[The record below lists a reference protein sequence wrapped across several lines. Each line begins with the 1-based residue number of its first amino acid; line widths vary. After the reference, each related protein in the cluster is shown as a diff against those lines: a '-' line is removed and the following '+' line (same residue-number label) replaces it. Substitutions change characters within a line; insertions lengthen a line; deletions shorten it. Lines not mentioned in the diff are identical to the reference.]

1 MQATYHI
8 NFAEELKKCVK
19 CGECRSN
26 CPVFLESFDEPSSP
40 RGRLAL
46 VKQLQQGKIKPS
58 PELADK
64 LYTCLLCKTCAVN
77 CPSGVITDE
86 IMIATRDY
94 LEKAMDKSIIKR
106 AILRGFLTRPALLQA
121 SFGLLKVYQKTGL
134 DSLLTRPNLVAH
146 LPEKIGAAVKIVP
159 EVTSKPAR
167 KRISE
172 VTPARGEKRFR
183 VAYFLGCA
191 TNLIYPDVPVA
202 GVEVLSRNGCEVHT
216 PELKCCG
223 MPHLAYGDTDTVV
236 ELAKENMKALLALKP
251 DAVVTDCASCSAT
264 LAESYEKLFDP
275 GTSEYEQ
282 AKELK
287 SKVFDISKFLTEKTG
302 IIPGPREVKA
312 VVTYHDPCHLKRG
325 QKVFKQ
331 PRDVLKAI
339 PGVEFKDMKEADRCC
354 GSAGSFSVMH
364 HDLSMKILDRKI
376 KNVENTKAEIVATS
390 CPTCT
395 MQLSYGLKKNGVSAK
410 VVHPIQLLADTY
422 QD

>member
-1 MQATYHI
+1 MQTTYQI

-26 CPVFLESFDEPSSP
+26 CPVFLESFGEPSSP

-58 PELADK
+58 VELADK

-86 IMIATRDY
+86 IMIAARDY
-94 LEKAMDKSIIKR
+94 LEKRLEKSMIKR

-121 SFGLLKVYQKTGL
+121 SSSLLKVYQKTGL
-134 DSLLTRPNLVAH
+134 DSLLSRPSLVEH

-172 VTPARGEKRFR
+172 VTPARGEKRFK

-202 GVEVLSRNGCEVHT
+202 GVKVLSRNGCEVYT
-216 PELKCCG
+216 PQLKCCG
-223 MPHLAYGDTDTVV
+223 MPHLAYGDTGTMI
-236 ELAKENMKALLALKP
+236 ELAKENMNVLLALNP
-251 DAVVTDCASCSAT
+251 DAIVTDCASCSST
-264 LAESYEKLFDP
+264 LAESYEKLFEP
-275 GTSEYEQ
+275 GTPEHEQ

-287 SKVFDISKFLTEKTG
+287 KKVYDISKFLIEKTG
-302 IIPGPREVKA
+302 VIPGPREVKA
-312 VVTYHDPCHLKRG
+312 TVTYHDPCHSGRG
-325 QKVFKQ
+325 QKIFKQ
-331 PRDVLKAI
+331 PRDLLKSI
-339 PGVEFKDMKEADRCC
+339 PGIEFKDMKEADRCC

-364 HDLSMKILDRKI
+364 HDLSMKILDKKI
-376 KNVENTKAEIVATS
+376 SHVLNTKAEIVATS

-395 MQLSYGLKKNGVSAK
+395 MQLSYGLRRNGVKAQ
-410 VVHPIQLLADTY
+410 VVHPVQLLAESY
-422 QD
+422 QE